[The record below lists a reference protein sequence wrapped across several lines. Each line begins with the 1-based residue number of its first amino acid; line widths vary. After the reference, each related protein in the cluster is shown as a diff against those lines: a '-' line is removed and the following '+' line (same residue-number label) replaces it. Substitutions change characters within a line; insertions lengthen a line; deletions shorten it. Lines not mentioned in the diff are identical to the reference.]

1 MELVPYLMEFAE
13 MRGVHGLV
21 PEDPVDGEIAFWG
34 KSAFLIG
41 QAIQHLQPTKKNEGK
56 QSKN

>member
-1 MELVPYLMEFAE
+1 MEFAE